1 MKKLIWIYGLL
12 AGLIVS
18 LNLFLGIPAAGEA
31 MNFEGGETRG
41 VIMMTLAF
49 ALIFLAIKQ
58 ISANF
63 FKGGIS
69 FGKAFVLGLCISL
82 IASIMYVIS
91 WEYILSNHLPDFAD
105 QYLEYR
111 TDTLQSSG
119 LDTVKIESSLSLET
133 TTMEMYKTNTFY
145 RLSLSFAEI
154 FPIGL
159 LVSLLG
165 GLLYG
170 IFLRKK

>member
-1 MKKLIWIYGLL
+1 MKKLIWIYGLIV
-12 AGLIVS
+12 GLIVS
-18 LNLFLGIPAAGEA
+18 LNLFLGVPAAGEA

-49 ALIFLAIKQ
+49 ALILVAIKQ
-58 ISANF
+58 ISVSF
-63 FKGGIS
+63 FKDDIS
-69 FGKAFVLGLCISL
+69 FRKAFILGLYISL
-82 IASIMYVIS
+82 IASIMYVVS
-91 WEYILSNHLPDFAD
+91 WEYILSNYLPDFAD

-111 TDTLQSSG
+111 TDKLQGSS
-119 LDTVKIESSLSLET
+119 LDAAKIESSLSMEASL
-133 TTMEMYKTNTFY
+133 MEMYKTNTFY
-145 RLSLSFAEI
+145 RLGLSFAEI

-170 IFLRKK
+170 IILRKK